1 MKAAHL
7 LSDIYA
13 PTAKAKQLYLD
24 PRTKI
29 VLCLAV
35 SFIMLESTT
44 SLVVNAL
51 QIALAAL
58 PLIFL
63 LMLGKH
69 KMAVYY
75 LCAYVFASLVPQ
87 LLVPLLPDIINLLF
101 TGMIALMT
109 QILPG
114 MMMAYFLIVSTSVS
128 EFVTAMDRMHV
139 PKSISVP
146 MSVLFRFFPTIVE
159 EYGHVRDAMRMR
171 EVGNLRQPMAMLEYR
186 MVPFMTS
193 IVSIGNDLA
202 SSALTRGL
210 SAPVRRTN
218 VCPIGFTWRDGLA
231 LVLTGV
237 LTGGCIAIF
246 LIYR

>member
-29 VLCLAV
+29 VLCLVV

-44 SLVVNAL
+44 SLVVNGL

-63 LMLGKH
+63 LMLGKY

-202 SSALTRGL
+202 ASALTRGH

-231 LVLTGV
+231 LVLTG
-237 LTGGCIAIF
+237 GCIAIF

>member
-35 SFIMLESTT
+35 SFIMLDSTI
-44 SLVVNAL
+44 SPVVNAL

-58 PLIFL
+58 PLIFP

-87 LLVPLLPDIINLLF
+87 LLVPLLPAIINLLF

-202 SSALTRGL
+202 ASALTRGL

-231 LVLTGV
+231 LVLTG
-237 LTGGCIAIF
+237 GCIAIF

>member
-1 MKAAHL
+1 MKVAHL

-35 SFIMLESTT
+35 SFIMLDSTI
-44 SLVVNAL
+44 SPVVNAL

-63 LMLGKH
+63 LMLRKY
-69 KMAVYY
+69 KMAAYY

-87 LLVPLLPDIINLLF
+87 LLVPLLPAMINLLF

-171 EVGNLRQPMAMLEYR
+171 EVGDLRQPMAMLEYR

-202 SSALTRGL
+202 ASALTRGL

-231 LVLTGV
+231 FV

>member
-1 MKAAHL
+1 MNGSHL
-7 LSDIYA
+7 LSDIYT

-29 VLCLAV
+29 VLCLVV
-35 SFIMLESTT
+35 SFIMLDSTY
-44 SLVVNAL
+44 SLVVNGL
-51 QIALAAL
+51 QIVLAGL
-58 PLIFL
+58 PLLFL
-63 LMLGKH
+63 LMLRKY
-69 KMAVYY
+69 KMAAYY
-75 LCAYVFASLVPQ
+75 VCAYAFALLVPQ
-87 LLVPLLPDIINLLF
+87 LLVPLLPDVINLLF

-114 MMMAYFLIVSTSVS
+114 MMMAYFLLVSTSVS

-171 EVGNLRQPMAMLEYR
+171 EVGDLRQPMAMLEYR
-186 MVPFMTS
+186 MVPFLTS

-202 SSALTRGL
+202 ASTLTRGL

-231 LVLTGV
+231 FV

>member
-35 SFIMLESTT
+35 SFIILDSTI
-44 SLVVNAL
+44 SPVVNAL

-87 LLVPLLPDIINLLF
+87 LLVPLLPAIINLLF

-202 SSALTRGL
+202 ASALTRGL

-231 LVLTGV
+231 LVLTG
-237 LTGGCIAIF
+237 GCIAIF

>member
-1 MKAAHL
+1 MKATHL

-29 VLCLAV
+29 VLCLVV
-35 SFIMLESTT
+35 SFIMLDSTT
-44 SLVVNAL
+44 SPVVNAL

-87 LLVPLLPDIINLLF
+87 LLVPLLPAMINLLF

-202 SSALTRGL
+202 ASALTRGL

-231 LVLTGV
+231 LVMM
-237 LTGGCIAIF
+237 GGCIAIF

>member
-29 VLCLAV
+29 VLCLVV

-139 PKSISVP
+139 PKSINVP

-202 SSALTRGL
+202 ASALTRGL

-231 LVLTGV
+231 LVLTG
-237 LTGGCIAIF
+237 GCIAIF

>member
-35 SFIMLESTT
+35 SFIMLDSTT

-51 QIALAAL
+51 QIALAML
-58 PLIFL
+58 PLVFL
-63 LMLGKH
+63 LMLHKC

-87 LLVPLLPDIINLLF
+87 LLVPLLPAIINLLF

-202 SSALTRGL
+202 ASALTRGL

-231 LVLTGV
+231 LVLTG
-237 LTGGCIAIF
+237 GCIAIF

>member
-29 VLCLAV
+29 VLCLVV

-128 EFVTAMDRMHV
+128 EFVTAMDRIHV

-159 EYGHVRDAMRMR
+159 EYGHVRDAMRTR

-202 SSALTRGL
+202 ASALTRGL

-231 LVLTGV
+231 LVMM
-237 LTGGCIAIF
+237 GGCIAIF

>member
-1 MKAAHL
+1 MKATHL

-29 VLCLAV
+29 VLCLVV

-139 PKSISVP
+139 PKSISVL

-202 SSALTRGL
+202 ASALTRGL

-231 LVLTGV
+231 LVLM
-237 LTGGCIAIF
+237 GGCIAIF

>member
-35 SFIMLESTT
+35 SFIMLDSTI
-44 SLVVNAL
+44 SPVVNAL

-58 PLIFL
+58 PLIFP
-63 LMLGKH
+63 LMLHKY

-87 LLVPLLPDIINLLF
+87 LLVPLLPAIINLLF

-202 SSALTRGL
+202 ASALTRGL

-231 LVLTGV
+231 LVLTG
-237 LTGGCIAIF
+237 GCIAIF

>member
-29 VLCLAV
+29 VLCLVV

-75 LCAYVFASLVPQ
+75 LCANVFASLVPQ
-87 LLVPLLPDIINLLF
+87 LLVPLLPTVINLLF

-171 EVGNLRQPMAMLEYR
+171 EVGDLRQPMAMLEYR
-186 MVPFMTS
+186 MVPFLTS

-202 SSALTRGL
+202 ASALTRGL

-231 LVLTGV
+231 FV

>member
-1 MKAAHL
+1 MKATHL

-35 SFIMLESTT
+35 SFIMLDSTT
-44 SLVVNAL
+44 SPVVNAL

-75 LCAYVFASLVPQ
+75 VCAYAFASLVPA
-87 LLVPLLPDIINLLF
+87 LLVSYLPAVINLLF
-101 TGMIALMT
+101 TGMIALMM

-114 MMMAYFLIVSTSVS
+114 MMMAYFLLASTSVS

-202 SSALTRGL
+202 ASALTRGL

-231 LVLTGV
+231 FVLIS
-237 LTGGCIAIF
+237 GCIVIF

>member
-35 SFIMLESTT
+35 SFIMLDSTI
-44 SLVVNAL
+44 SPVVNAL

-63 LMLGKH
+63 LMLRKY
-69 KMAVYY
+69 KMAAYY

-87 LLVPLLPDIINLLF
+87 LLVPLLPAIINLLF

-202 SSALTRGL
+202 ASALTRGL

-231 LVLTGV
+231 FV

>member
-35 SFIMLESTT
+35 SFIMLDSTT

-87 LLVPLLPDIINLLF
+87 LLVSLLPAMINLLF

-146 MSVLFRFFPTIVE
+146 MSVLFRFIPTIVE

-171 EVGNLRQPMAMLEYR
+171 EVGDLRQPMAMLEYR
-186 MVPFMTS
+186 MVPFLTS

-202 SSALTRGL
+202 ASALTRGL

-231 LVLTGV
+231 FV
-237 LTGGCIAIF
+237 LTGGCIAVF

>member
-29 VLCLAV
+29 VLCLVV

-202 SSALTRGL
+202 ASALTRGL

-218 VCPIGFTWRDGLA
+218 VCPIGFTWRDRLA
-231 LVLTGV
+231 LV

>member
-29 VLCLAV
+29 VLCLTV
-35 SFIMLESTT
+35 SFIMLDSTY
-44 SLVVNAL
+44 SSIVNGL
-51 QIALAAL
+51 QIALAML

-63 LMLGKH
+63 LMLHKC

-202 SSALTRGL
+202 ASALTRGL

-231 LVLTGV
+231 FV

>member
-1 MKAAHL
+1 MKVAHL

-35 SFIMLESTT
+35 SFIMLDSTI
-44 SLVVNAL
+44 SPVVNAL

-63 LMLGKH
+63 LMLRKY
-69 KMAVYY
+69 KMAAYY

-87 LLVPLLPDIINLLF
+87 LLVPLLPAIINLLF

-202 SSALTRGL
+202 ASALTRGL

-231 LVLTGV
+231 LVLTG
-237 LTGGCIAIF
+237 GCIAIF

>member
-1 MKAAHL
+1 MKATHL

-87 LLVPLLPDIINLLF
+87 LLVPLLPTVINLLF

-146 MSVLFRFFPTIVE
+146 MAVLFRFFPTIVE

-202 SSALTRGL
+202 ASALTRGL

-231 LVLTGV
+231 FV

>member
-35 SFIMLESTT
+35 SFIMLDSTI
-44 SLVVNAL
+44 SPVVNAL
-51 QIALAAL
+51 QIALAML
-58 PLIFL
+58 PLVFL
-63 LMLGKH
+63 LMLHKC

-87 LLVPLLPDIINLLF
+87 LLVPLLPAIINLLF

-202 SSALTRGL
+202 ASALTRGL

-231 LVLTGV
+231 LVLTG
-237 LTGGCIAIF
+237 GCIAIF

>member
-171 EVGNLRQPMAMLEYR
+171 EVGNLRQPIAMLEYR

-202 SSALTRGL
+202 ASALTRGL

-231 LVLTGV
+231 FV

>member
-35 SFIMLESTT
+35 SFIMLDSTI
-44 SLVVNAL
+44 SPVVNAL

-63 LMLGKH
+63 LMLRKY
-69 KMAVYY
+69 KMAAYY
-75 LCAYVFASLVPQ
+75 LCAYVFASLMPQ
-87 LLVPLLPDIINLLF
+87 LLVPLLPAIINLLF

-193 IVSIGNDLA
+193 TVSIGNDLA
-202 SSALTRGL
+202 ASALTRGL

-231 LVLTGV
+231 FV

>member
-1 MKAAHL
+1 MKATHL

-35 SFIMLESTT
+35 SFIMLDSTT
-44 SLVVNAL
+44 SPVVNAL

-75 LCAYVFASLVPQ
+75 VCAYAFASLVPA
-87 LLVPLLPDIINLLF
+87 LLVSYLPAVINLLF

-114 MMMAYFLIVSTSVS
+114 MMMAYFLLASTSVS
-128 EFVTAMDRMHV
+128 EFVTAMDRLHV

-146 MSVLFRFFPTIVE
+146 MSVLFRFFSTIVE

-202 SSALTRGL
+202 ASALTRGL

-231 LVLTGV
+231 FV

>member
-29 VLCLAV
+29 VLCLVV

-146 MSVLFRFFPTIVE
+146 MSVLFRFFPTIVK
-159 EYGHVRDAMRMR
+159 EYGHVCDAMRMR

-202 SSALTRGL
+202 ASALTRGL

-231 LVLTGV
+231 LVLTG
-237 LTGGCIAIF
+237 GCIAIF

>member
-1 MKAAHL
+1 MKATHL
-7 LSDIYA
+7 LRDIYA
-13 PTAKAKQLYLD
+13 PTAKAKQRYLD

-35 SFIMLESTT
+35 SFIMLDSTT

-202 SSALTRGL
+202 ASALTRGL

-231 LVLTGV
+231 FV

>member
-35 SFIMLESTT
+35 SFIMLDSTI
-44 SLVVNAL
+44 SPVVNAL

-63 LMLGKH
+63 LMLRKY

-87 LLVPLLPDIINLLF
+87 LLVPLLPAIINLLF

-171 EVGNLRQPMAMLEYR
+171 EVGNLR
-186 MVPFMTS
+186 
-193 IVSIGNDLA
+193 
-202 SSALTRGL
+202 
-210 SAPVRRTN
+210 
-218 VCPIGFTWRDGLA
+218 
-231 LVLTGV
+231 
-237 LTGGCIAIF
+237 
-246 LIYR
+246 

>member
-29 VLCLAV
+29 VLCLVV

-186 MVPFMTS
+186 MVPFMMS

-202 SSALTRGL
+202 ASALTRGL

-231 LVLTGV
+231 FV

>member
-1 MKAAHL
+1 MKVAHL

-35 SFIMLESTT
+35 SFIMLDSTI
-44 SLVVNAL
+44 SPVVNAL

-63 LMLGKH
+63 LMLRKY
-69 KMAVYY
+69 KMAAYY

-87 LLVPLLPDIINLLF
+87 LLVPLLPAIINLLF
-101 TGMIALMT
+101 T
-109 QILPG
+109 G

-146 MSVLFRFFPTIVE
+146 MSVFFRFFPTIVE

-202 SSALTRGL
+202 ASALTRGL

-231 LVLTGV
+231 FV

>member
-29 VLCLAV
+29 VLCLVV

-87 LLVPLLPDIINLLF
+87 LLVPLLPTVINLLF

-171 EVGNLRQPMAMLEYR
+171 EVGDLRQPMAMLEYR
-186 MVPFMTS
+186 MVPFLTS

-202 SSALTRGL
+202 ASALTRGL

-231 LVLTGV
+231 FV

>member
-35 SFIMLESTT
+35 SFIMLDSTI
-44 SLVVNAL
+44 SPVVNAL

-87 LLVPLLPDIINLLF
+87 LLVSLLPAMINLLF

-202 SSALTRGL
+202 ASALTRGL

-231 LVLTGV
+231 LVMM
-237 LTGGCIAIF
+237 GGCIAIF

>member
-1 MKAAHL
+1 MKATHL

-35 SFIMLESTT
+35 SFIMLDSTT
-44 SLVVNAL
+44 SPVVNAL

-75 LCAYVFASLVPQ
+75 VCAYAFASLVPA
-87 LLVPLLPDIINLLF
+87 LLVSYLPAVINLLF

-114 MMMAYFLIVSTSVS
+114 MMMAYFLLASTSVS
-128 EFVTAMDRMHV
+128 EFVTAMDRLHV

-193 IVSIGNDLA
+193 IVSISNDLA
-202 SSALTRGL
+202 ASALTRGL

-231 LVLTGV
+231 LVLTG
-237 LTGGCIAIF
+237 GCIAIF

>member
-1 MKAAHL
+1 MKATHL

-35 SFIMLESTT
+35 SFIMLDSTT
-44 SLVVNAL
+44 SPVVNAL

-75 LCAYVFASLVPQ
+75 VCAYAFASLVPA
-87 LLVPLLPDIINLLF
+87 LLVSYLPAVINLLF

-202 SSALTRGL
+202 ASALTRGL

-231 LVLTGV
+231 LVLTG
-237 LTGGCIAIF
+237 GCIAIF

>member
-35 SFIMLESTT
+35 SFIMLDSTT

-128 EFVTAMDRMHV
+128 EFVTAMDRIHV

-186 MVPFMTS
+186 MVPFLTS

-202 SSALTRGL
+202 ASALTRGL

-231 LVLTGV
+231 LVMM
-237 LTGGCIAIF
+237 GGCIAIF

>member
-29 VLCLAV
+29 VLCLVV

-202 SSALTRGL
+202 ASALTRGL

-218 VCPIGFTWRDGLA
+218 VCPIGFAWRDGLA
-231 LVLTGV
+231 FV

>member
-29 VLCLAV
+29 VLCLVV
-35 SFIMLESTT
+35 SFIILESTT

-171 EVGNLRQPMAMLEYR
+171 EVGDLRQPMAMLEYR

-202 SSALTRGL
+202 ASALTRGL

-231 LVLTGV
+231 LVLTG
-237 LTGGCIAIF
+237 GCIAIF

>member
-44 SLVVNAL
+44 SPVVNAL

-63 LMLGKH
+63 LMLGKR

-75 LCAYVFASLVPQ
+75 VCAYAFASLVPA
-87 LLVPLLPDIINLLF
+87 LLVSYLPAVINLLF

-114 MMMAYFLIVSTSVS
+114 MMMAYFLLASTSVS

-202 SSALTRGL
+202 VSALTRGL

-231 LVLTGV
+231 LVLTG
-237 LTGGCIAIF
+237 GCIAIF